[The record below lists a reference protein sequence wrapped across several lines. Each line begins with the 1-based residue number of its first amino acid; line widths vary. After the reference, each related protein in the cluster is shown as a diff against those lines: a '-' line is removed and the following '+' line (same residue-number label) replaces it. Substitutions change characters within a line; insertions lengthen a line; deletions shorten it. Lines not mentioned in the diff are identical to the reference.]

1 MLKNRIQYLIL
12 FVFILGLCIF
22 TNQYFVF
29 ILLLFFTIFPIFSF
43 ILLTLSHRRVTVDFE
58 IPHEITKSESAL
70 INFTLNNSSFFPVS
84 GAVLYLTCRN
94 NLTGKENDI
103 KMFCAI
109 GNKNLS
115 RTSFM
120 VSDMNAGRIS
130 VILNK
135 MKVCDF
141 SGLFSLSKNI
151 NNEKSGLI
159 YPEIYQV
166 KIATQHQT
174 EINGDGEH
182 YSQTKKG
189 QDVNDIFALREYI
202 QGDEIRKIHW
212 KLSAKQ
218 SKLIVRDFGFSLNYP
233 IFLLLEIFNNKKED
247 SDKALDA
254 CMITFVSVSQSLIEK
269 GICHNIAWY
278 DSASER
284 LIVKEIESLDA
295 LEAYLPE
302 LLSIQSYDEYTAALR
317 FYEAGDY
324 RNTQL
329 VLYYITTK
337 LIPEEIAKRSLYQTV
352 KTIHVTEETKDITDD
367 SNITIVTPENIKEG
381 MGNIIM

>member
-1 MLKNRIQYLIL
+1 MLKYRIQYLIL
-12 FVFILGLCIF
+12 FISILGLYIF
-22 TNQYFVF
+22 TNQYFIF
-29 ILLLFFTIFPIFSF
+29 ILLLFFSIFPIFSF
-43 ILLTLSHRRVTVDFE
+43 ILLILSYRRIAVDFE
-58 IPHEITKSESAL
+58 IPHEITKSEAAL

-109 GNKNLS
+109 GNKNAT
-115 RTSFM
+115 RISFA

-130 VILNK
+130 IILNK
-135 MKVCDF
+135 IKACDF
-141 SGLFSLSKNI
+141 LGLFSLSKNI

-159 YPEIYQV
+159 YPEIYEV
-166 KIATQHQT
+166 KIDMQHQT

-182 YSQTKKG
+182 YSQIKKG

-202 QGDEIRKIHW
+202 PGDEIRKIHW

-218 SKLIVRDFGFSLNYP
+218 SKFIVRDFGLSLNYP
-233 IFLLLEIFNNKKED
+233 ILLLLEIFNNKNEN

-254 CMITFVSVSQSLIEK
+254 CVKTLVSISQSLIEK

-284 LIVKEIESLDA
+284 LVVKEIESLDA
-295 LEAYLPE
+295 LEVYLPE
-302 LLSIQSYDEYTAALR
+302 LLSVQSYDEYTAALR
-317 FYEAGDY
+317 FYEAGNY
-324 RNTQL
+324 CNTQL

-337 LIPEEIAKRSLYQTV
+337 LNPEEIVKRALYQTV
-352 KTIHVTEETKDITDD
+352 KTIYITEETKDITDD
-367 SNITIVTPENIKEG
+367 SDITTVTPKNIKEDI
-381 MGNIIM
+381 GNIIM

>member
-1 MLKNRIQYLIL
+1 MLKYRIQYLIL
-12 FVFILGLCIF
+12 FISILGLYIF
-22 TNQYFVF
+22 TNQYFIF
-29 ILLLFFTIFPIFSF
+29 ILLLFFSIFPIFSF
-43 ILLTLSHRRVTVDFE
+43 ILLILSYRRIAVDFE
-58 IPHEITKSESAL
+58 IPHEITKSEAAL

-109 GNKNLS
+109 GNKNAT
-115 RTSFM
+115 RISFA

-130 VILNK
+130 IILNK
-135 MKVCDF
+135 IKACDF
-141 SGLFSLSKNI
+141 LGLFSLSKNI

-159 YPEIYQV
+159 YPEIYEV
-166 KIATQHQT
+166 KIDMQHHT

-182 YSQTKKG
+182 YSQIKKG

-202 QGDEIRKIHW
+202 PGDEIRKIHW

-218 SKLIVRDFGFSLNYP
+218 SKFIVRDFGLSLNYP
-233 IFLLLEIFNNKKED
+233 ILLLLEIFNNKNEN

-254 CMITFVSVSQSLIEK
+254 CVKTLVSISQSLIEK

-284 LIVKEIESLDA
+284 LVVKEIESLDA
-295 LEAYLPE
+295 LEVYLPE
-302 LLSIQSYDEYTAALR
+302 LLSVQSYDEYTAALR
-317 FYEAGDY
+317 FYEAGNY
-324 RNTQL
+324 CNTQL

-337 LIPEEIAKRSLYQTV
+337 LNPEEIVKRALYQTV
-352 KTIHVTEETKDITDD
+352 KTIYITEETKDITDD
-367 SNITIVTPENIKEG
+367 SDITTVTPKNIKEDI
-381 MGNIIM
+381 GNIIM

>member
-1 MLKNRIQYLIL
+1 MLKYRIQYLIL
-12 FVFILGLCIF
+12 FISILGLYIF
-22 TNQYFVF
+22 TNQYFIF
-29 ILLLFFTIFPIFSF
+29 ILLLFFSTVPVFSF
-43 ILLTLSHRRVTVDFE
+43 ILLILSYRRITVDFQIPNE
-58 IPHEITKSESAL
+58 IKKSEAAL
-70 INFTLNNSSFFPVS
+70 INFTLNNSSLFPVS

-103 KMFCAI
+103 KTFVAI
-109 GNKNLS
+109 GNKNAN
-115 RTSFM
+115 RISFS

-141 SGLFSLSKNI
+141 LGLFSLSKNI

-159 YPEIYQV
+159 YPEIYEV
-166 KIATQHQT
+166 KIDMEHQT

-202 QGDEIRKIHW
+202 PGDEIRRIHW

-218 SKLIVRDFGFSLNYP
+218 SKFIVRDFGLSLNYL
-233 IFLLLEIFNNKKED
+233 IFLLLEVFNDKNQN
-247 SDKALDA
+247 SDKVLDA
-254 CMITFVSVSQSLIEK
+254 CMVTFISISQSLIEK

-284 LIVKEIESLDA
+284 LVVKEIESVDA
-295 LEAYLPE
+295 LEAYLPD
-302 LLSIQSYDEYTAALR
+302 LLSIQSYDEDTAALR
-317 FYEAGDY
+317 FYEEGNY
-324 RNTQL
+324 RNIQS
-329 VLYYITTK
+329 VLYYVTTR
-337 LIPEEIAKRSLYQTV
+337 LNPEEIAKRALYQTV
-352 KTIHVTEETKDITDD
+352 KTIYAAEEIKDITDD
-367 SNITIVTPENIKEG
+367 SNIITVTPKNIKEDIAS
-381 MGNIIM
+381 IIM